1 MSKKLTLIA
10 ASESDQSKAA
20 DRSSS
25 AEAEALRRVLGGAT
39 FGFAARLWDGSRLH
53 LGGEGEPFTLVFRSR
68 RSFRKL
74 MLRPNTL
81 RFAVAYVNGEI
92 DVEGDLFAAMRLAA
106 HIEALRVGL
115 KDRLAVLRALML

>member
-1 MSKKLTLIA
+1 M
-10 ASESDQSKAA
+10 D
-20 DRSSS
+20 
-25 AEAEALRRVLGGAT
+25 
-39 FGFAARLWDGSRLH
+39 FAARLWDGSRLH

-81 RFAVAYVNGEI
+81 RFALAYVNGEI

-106 HIEALRVGL
+106 YIEALRVSL

>member
-1 MSKKLTLIA
+1 MKRTLIA
-10 ASESDQSKAA
+10 AIEEIRSANPH
-20 DRSSS
+20 RSSS
-25 AEAEALRRVLGGAT
+25 AEAEALRRVLGGVT

-81 RFAVAYVNGEI
+81 RFALAYVNGEI

-106 HIEALRVGL
+106 YIEALRVSL

>member
-1 MSKKLTLIA
+1 MSMKPTLIA
-10 ASESDQSKAA
+10 ANPQ
-20 DRSSS
+20 DRSARPDRSPS
-25 AEAEALRRVLGGAT
+25 AEAEALRRVLGGTA
-39 FGFAARLWDGSRLH
+39 FGFAARLWDGSRVH
-53 LGGEGEPFTLVFRSR
+53 LGGDGEPFTLVFRSR

-106 HIEALRVGL
+106 HIEALRVGF
-115 KDRLAVLRALML
+115 KDRLALLRALML

>member
-1 MSKKLTLIA
+1 MSMKRTLISEENQS
-10 ASESDQSKAA
+10 ASR

-25 AEAEALRRVLGGAT
+25 AEAEVLRRVLGGVS
-39 FGFAARLWDGSRLH
+39 FGFAARLWDGSCLH
-53 LGGEGEPFTLVFRSR
+53 LGGDGEPFTLVFRSR

-81 RFAVAYVNGEI
+81 GFAVAYVNGEL
-92 DVEGDLFAAMRLAA
+92 DVEGDLFAAIRLAA
-106 HIEALRVGL
+106 HIEALRVGF

>member
-1 MSKKLTLIA
+1 MSMKPTLIA
-10 ASESDQSKAA
+10 ARERDRTEI
-20 DRSSS
+20 RSSS
-25 AEAEALRRVLGGAT
+25 AAEEALRRVLGGAT
-39 FGFAARLWDGSRLH
+39 FGFAARLWDGSRFH
-53 LGGEGEPFTLVFRSR
+53 VGGEGEPFTLVFRSR

-92 DVEGDLFAAMRLAA
+92 DVEGDLLAAMQLAA

-115 KDRLAVLRALML
+115 KDRLAVLRALVL